1 MLLMLLLRLN
11 GICELAL
18 ELLKML
24 ERPDVKL
31 CAPVLFKFE
40 FANAIRKYLVRGIL
54 NREIADE
61 ILAEIGK
68 IPIEYKVMTWE
79 NVEEAFNYAVKKN
92 ITVYD
97 AIYVIL
103 AKKLAGKF
111 VTADTKLCSSLS
123 DESNVILITD
133 ISREL

>member
-1 MLLMLLLRLN
+1 MLLLWLN

-54 NREIADE
+54 NREITDE

-68 IPIEYKVMTWE
+68 IPIEYKVMTWG
-79 NVEEAFNYAVKKN
+79 NVEEAFNCAVKKN

-111 VTADTKLCSSLS
+111 VTADTKLYSSLSS

-133 ISREL
+133 TSREL